1 MSKDEALQY
10 LKLRKVD
17 EKQAAQIYK
26 LVGGR
31 MIYLKSIADDMKITS
46 SLEGT
51 CIVLLCR
58 KQG

>member
-1 MSKDEALQY
+1 MSKKEALHY
-10 LKLRKVD
+10 LKLRKVN
-17 EKQAAQIYK
+17 EEQAAQIYK

-31 MIYLKSIADDMKITS
+31 IIHLKSIADDIKTTS
-46 SLEGT
+46 TLEGT